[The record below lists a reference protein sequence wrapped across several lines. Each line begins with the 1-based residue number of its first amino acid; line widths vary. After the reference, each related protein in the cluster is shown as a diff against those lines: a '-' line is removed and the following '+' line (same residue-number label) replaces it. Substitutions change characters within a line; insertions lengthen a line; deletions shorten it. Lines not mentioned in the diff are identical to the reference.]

1 MLINKSLANK
11 EVATEFGVIQFND
24 KGESKDLKA
33 DQEKKLAELPGF
45 ELKSAAAKPAA
56 KKEEDKED
64 EKPAAK
70 KQAKK

>member
-45 ELKSAAAKPAA
+45 ELKSAATKPAD
-56 KKEEDKED
+56 KKEDKKED

-70 KQAKK
+70 KPAKK